1 MRSVL
6 RQLIMRP
13 RDVAV
18 FSDDVSEVV
27 DDLIN
32 RIVCLRR
39 QSSDGTTICNINDL
53 FFKYAMEGGQ
63 HLVLLAN
70 CHHSEISPRLSLY
83 KTTNRRD
90 VERAAKVLRLWCRHT
105 KKATVFLSIC
115 LFLCLCR
122 YSCHFVRV
130 QTGLSGR
137 KDSPG
142 NGRLHWRTAPHVQLF

>member
-1 MRSVL
+1 ML

-27 DDLIN
+27 DDLVK
-32 RIVCLRR
+32 RIVCLRS

-70 CHHSEISPRLSLY
+70 CHP
-83 KTTNRRD
+83 
-90 VERAAKVLRLWCRHT
+90 
-105 KKATVFLSIC
+105 
-115 LFLCLCR
+115 
-122 YSCHFVRV
+122 
-130 QTGLSGR
+130 
-137 KDSPG
+137 
-142 NGRLHWRTAPHVQLF
+142 